1 MICEGTPLCAAQ
13 NGWRIRHLSEVDN
26 KQKMNILLAHA
37 VNVHAHVPVALLGMN
52 IEDILINAGPWVLG
66 LVALMVF
73 IESGVLFPF
82 LPGDSL
88 LFTTG
93 LLHQQLGLAVPVML
107 IVFSIAAIAGDQ
119 VGYWLGHTFGRRL
132 FKPNAKILS
141 YDNLDKANIF
151 FNKYGGKALI
161 LARFVPVVRTFVP
174 LAAGIANYRY
184 SKFATWNITGAILW
198 VFLMTLGGVFL
209 GGIDII
215 KNNVEVIALIIV
227 FVSLIPI
234 VIEVL
239 RERAKNK
246 RNA

>member
-1 MICEGTPLCAAQ
+1 MHRTPTVAQ
-13 NGWRIRHLSEVDN
+13 ALPERTGYED
-26 KQKMNILLAHA
+26 MNILMAHA
-37 VNVHAHVPVALLGMN
+37 VDLHAHLPVALLGMN
-52 IEDILINAGPWVLG
+52 IEEILINAGPWVLG
-66 LVALMVF
+66 LVAFMVF

-88 LFTTG
+88 LFTTS
-93 LLHQQLGLAVPVML
+93 LLHQQLNLNVFVML
-107 IVFSIAAIAGDQ
+107 LVFSLAAILGDQ
-119 VGYWLGHTFGRRL
+119 VGYWLGRTFGRRL
-132 FKPNAKILS
+132 FKEDAKVLS
-141 YDNLDKANIF
+141 YANLDKANIF

-215 KNNVEVIALIIV
+215 KNNVEAIALIIV